1 MTTFRRRP
9 LRAPAHPRRAMI
21 SLTRLTRR
29 TAEAGDLLSGQET
42 GRTGK
47 ILNLISCLLFLTGLY
62 FVFF

>member
-1 MTTFRRRP
+1 
-9 LRAPAHPRRAMI
+9 MI